1 MKAPPHFIRN
11 NEEWIIWLLEAEF
24 SGSAT
29 PHALSSRTGIS
40 LDTIHDNFLYMER
53 VGLLSI
59 ERDPDKRYPD
69 EIARVNLTEN
79 SRRVYD
85 ELKIRPDPGDLF

>member
-1 MKAPPHFIRN
+1 MQAPPNFIRN
-11 NEEWIIWLLEAEF
+11 NEEWIIWLLGGEF

-29 PHALSSRTGIS
+29 PHALSSRTGLP

-59 ERDPDKRYPD
+59 ERDPAKQYPE
-69 EIARVNLTEN
+69 EIARVSMTKN
-79 SRRVYD
+79 SERLFD

>member
-1 MKAPPHFIRN
+1 MQAPPNFIRN
-11 NEEWIIWLLEAEF
+11 NEEWIIWLLEVEF

-29 PHALSSRTGIS
+29 PWDLSSRTGIPI
-40 LDTIHDNFLYMER
+40 DAIHDNFLYMER

-59 ERDPDKRYPD
+59 DRDPAKRYPE

-79 SRRVYD
+79 SRKICD

>member
-1 MKAPPHFIRN
+1 
-11 NEEWIIWLLEAEF
+11 
-24 SGSAT
+24 
-29 PHALSSRTGIS
+29 
-40 LDTIHDNFLYMER
+40 MER

-59 ERDPDKRYPD
+59 ERDPDKKYPD

>member
-1 MKAPPHFIRN
+1 MAPRGRILR
-11 NEEWIIWLLEAEF
+11 
-24 SGSAT
+24 SAT
-29 PHALSSRTGIS
+29 PHALSSAQGYP
-40 LDTIHDNFLYMER
+40 DTIHDNFLYMER

-59 ERDPDKRYPD
+59 ERDPDKRYPE

-79 SRRVYD
+79 SLRVYD

>member
-29 PHALSSRTGIS
+29 PYALSSRTGIS
-40 LDTIHDNFLYMER
+40 IDTIHDNFLYMER

-59 ERDPDKRYPD
+59 ERDPDKKYPD

-79 SRRVYD
+79 SLRVYD

>member
-1 MKAPPHFIRN
+1 MQTPPNFIRN
-11 NEEWIIWLLEAEF
+11 NEEWILWLLDGEF
-24 SGSAT
+24 FGSAT
-29 PHALSSRTGIS
+29 PLALSSRTGLP

-59 ERDPDKRYPD
+59 ERTPGKKYPE
-69 EIARVNLTEN
+69 EIAKVSLTDT
-79 SRRVYD
+79 SRKLCE

>member
-59 ERDPDKRYPD
+59 ERDPDKD
-69 EIARVNLTEN
+69 AGGIAVGLAEQLQGLLERTEN
-79 SRRVYD
+79 RA
-85 ELKIRPDPGDLF
+85 